1 MKDILNQIVQSIEQ
15 KRDILKDKTE
25 KYFASITIPSINTL
39 PQKNSVNKSKSI
51 PPISYILY
59 GVSGLSVVGAI
70 ASDSKLLCL
79 VAAAASAFGGYALSN
94 SGVTNRRQPNST
106 KDNIEAIKSGV
117 VSKVLDSVKMI
128 THEWEEFMEF
138 KQKEIQSAISQSSLS
153 ESDKDSLLAKTF
165 IYEVI
170 DVSISEFTSIASK
183 AIDVVRLKQSIQLY
197 MEKVKSAIDKAANI
211 QISKYKSITL

>member
-25 KYFASITIPSINTL
+25 KYFASINIPSINTL
-39 PQKNSVNKSKSI
+39 PQKSSVNKSKSI

-79 VAAAASAFGGYALSN
+79 VAAASAFGGYALSN
-94 SGVTNRRQPNST
+94 SGVTNRRQPNSI
-106 KDNIEAIKSGV
+106 KVNIEAIKTGV